1 MATRR
6 RTIAVID
13 DDREVRKA
21 LQRLLTVSG
30 YHPLLFASAA
40 EFLHSPARSSAD
52 CLLIDIQLGSGSG
65 LELASHAIVT
75 APKPP
80 AIVFMSAAVDDAVRR
95 QALEL
100 GMAYLQKPFDAAGLC
115 AALSAAGIWPL

>member
-1 MATRR
+1 MTTRR

-13 DDREVRKA
+13 DDPEVRRA
-21 LQRLLTVSG
+21 LERLLTVSG
-30 YHPLLFASAA
+30 YHTLSFASAA
-40 EFLHSPARSSAD
+40 EFLRSPVRNSAD
-52 CLLIDIQLGSGSG
+52 CLLIDIQLGSSSG

-80 AIVFMSAAVDDAVRR
+80 AIVFMSAAVDNAVRR

-100 GMAYLQKPFDAAGLC
+100 GVACLQKPFDAAELG
-115 AALSAAGIWPL
+115 AALSAAGIQPL